1 MAFDEATTVR
11 VRSLLE
17 GSPGYAE
24 KKMIGGLTFMVRGH
38 MCCGV
43 VKDELMVRVGPDQN
57 DEALSLPYA
66 RPMDFTGKP
75 MNGFIYVARG
85 GLTSD
90 DDLAGWVDR
99 GLKFNSTMPAK

>member
-1 MAFDEATTVR
+1 MDFDEATAAR
-11 VRSLLE
+11 VRTLLE
-17 GSPGYAE
+17 GSPGYVE
-24 KKMIGGLTFMVRGH
+24 KEMFGGLTFMVRGH

-43 VKDELMVRVGPDQN
+43 IKDELMVRVGPDQN
-57 DEALSLPYA
+57 DEALSQPHA

-85 GLTSD
+85 GLASD

-99 GLKFNSTMPAK
+99 ALEFNSTKPAK